1 MNAIPDWLD
10 GVSRE
15 TRERLIE
22 FELRFREAA
31 GRMNLVAPSTLDEI
45 WERHFRD
52 SLQLADLKPDS
63 ERWIDLGSGGGF
75 PGIVLAIMLKEQPDG
90 HIDLVESTG
99 KKANFL
105 RETADAMALP
115 ASVWNE
121 RIEAV
126 NTMIAVPE
134 IVTARALASLTK
146 LLELSAP
153 WLRKGAVG
161 LFPKGRNYR
170 AEIEESRAL
179 WRFDVV
185 EHPSRTDLESAILE
199 IRNLQPV
206 RQR

>member
-1 MNAIPDWLD
+1 MTGMPDWLD
-10 GVSRE
+10 KVSRE

-22 FELRFREAA
+22 FEHRFRDAA
-31 GRMNLVAPSTLDEI
+31 GRMNLIAPSTLDQI

-63 ERWIDLGSGGGF
+63 NRWIDLGSGGGF
-75 PGIVLAIMLKEQPDG
+75 PGIVLAITLKEKPEG

-105 RETADAMALP
+105 RETADAMGLP
-115 ASVWNE
+115 ASVWND

-134 IVTARALASLTK
+134 IVTARALASLSK
-146 LLELSAP
+146 LLGLSEP

-161 LFPKGRNYR
+161 LFPKGKNYR

-179 WRFDVV
+179 WQFDVV

-199 IRNLQPV
+199 IRNLRPV
-206 RQR
+206 RTK